1 MKYWFEDDFLQTWL
15 WVRSGDGG
23 EWVGREE
30 EPKSVLISAC
40 EGKNALL
47 LYLNLMFHEW
57 AFVYSNHSTDG
68 ETSSLSIYDLRI
80 NELNL

>member
-1 MKYWFEDDFLQTWL
+1 MKDWFEDDFLQTWL

-47 LYLNLMFHEW
+47 L
-57 AFVYSNHSTDG
+57 
-68 ETSSLSIYDLRI
+68 
-80 NELNL
+80 

>member
-1 MKYWFEDDFLQTWL
+1 MTDWFEDDFLQTWL
-15 WVRSGDGG
+15 WVRSEDGG

-57 AFVYSNHSTDG
+57 AFVYSGGENIYIDCFFRMGQFYLKIDG
-68 ETSSLSIYDLRI
+68 
-80 NELNL
+80 